1 MMNDHQEQ
9 DLNYALETW
18 ARWILNGFVA
28 GLGYPAQSTIAR
40 MMESGI
46 TGAASGSRIPRGVV
60 IVMPP
65 DAIKIVAAIEH
76 MQQSPIGRRQAAAV
90 EVHYLAC
97 NLSLSERIQILTD
110 YLKSM
115 GERLDKPLSRSGYFD
130 RLNRGKE
137 VLDDVLWRLENKPA
151 LAA

>member
-1 MMNDHQEQ
+1 MNEHQEQ

-18 ARWILNGFVA
+18 ARWVLNGFVA
-28 GLGYPAQSTIAR
+28 GLGYPSQSTIAR

-46 TGAASGSRIPRGVV
+46 TGAAAKSSIPRGVV

-65 DAIKIVAAIEH
+65 AAARIIAAVEH
-76 MQQSPIGRRQAAAV
+76 MQASPIGRRQAAAV

-97 NLSLSERIQILTD
+97 NLPLPERMQILTD
-110 YLKSM
+110 YLRGM
-115 GERLDKPLSRSGYFD
+115 GEKLDKTISRSGYFE

-137 VLDDVLWRLENKPA
+137 ALDDVLWRLENQIK